1 MMAKAEVGQ
10 TVRVHYSGTLED
22 GTEFDSSVGDGPME
36 LTIGEGAALPAFE
49 QALVGMAPGDTKTVC
64 VPAMEAH
71 GLYFQELVRTVD
83 RSRIP
88 ASEDLT
94 VGTRISATLMG
105 GVRAYLRIVDI
116 SDERVTVDLNHP
128 LAGKDLTYE
137 ITMVEFA

>member
-1 MMAKAEVGQ
+1 MAKAEVGQ

-22 GTEFDSSVGDGPME
+22 GTEFDSSVGDGPMK

>member
-1 MMAKAEVGQ
+1 MTKAEVGQ

-22 GTEFDSSVGDGPME
+22 GTEFDSSAEDGPME
-36 LTIGEGAALPAFE
+36 LTIGGGDALPAFE
-49 QALVGMAPGDTKTVC
+49 QALVGMAPGDTKTVR
-64 VPAMEAH
+64 VPAAEAH
-71 GLYFQELVRTVD
+71 GSYLEEMVRTVD
-83 RSRIP
+83 RSLIP
-88 ASEDLT
+88 GCDDLT

-116 SDERVTVDLNHP
+116 SDELVTVDLNHP